1 MQDEADRHL
10 IVFQVIQERAT
21 AGVGLQRPS
30 EGVLDQARP
39 VLVGRNLPELLQPD
53 AELLRL
59 ATVRKVELGDQLL
72 GERPAHA
79 FADQHILYPS
89 APCRAGSSGPS
100 SRRVP
105 RPCRR

>member
-1 MQDEADRHL
+1 MAGWRLEALEFLEGRNVGVLVVEVQDEADRHL

-53 AELLRL
+53 AELSAAR
-59 ATVRKVELGDQLL
+59 D
-72 GERPAHA
+72 RPK
-79 FADQHILYPS
+79 
-89 APCRAGSSGPS
+89 G
-100 SRRVP
+100 
-105 RPCRR
+105 